1 MKHPAVVLISD
12 LADDNNDSSRLNDVL
27 TLYKHD
33 GIKLYVVPLAA
44 SETDLHRYDAVAV
57 KKLSTPGSSAGTP
70 TASPVHTSFPTLL
83 VLLTIVVALL
93 LGANEVRSARLRWG
107 GAAEASA

>member
-33 GIKLYVVPLAA
+33 GIKLYVVPLNAA
-44 SETDLHRYDAVAV
+44 PRPT
-57 KKLSTPGSSAGTP
+57 STAT
-70 TASPVHTSFPTLL
+70 TRSP
-83 VLLTIVVALL
+83 
-93 LGANEVRSARLRWG
+93 
-107 GAAEASA
+107 